1 MPYYPFQLSATSRK
15 IPQKC
20 LNVKTLT
27 FPMVL
32 NENFS
37 VETNR
42 AKKSFLQRLDL
53 AARFGSVVLSVIVDS
68 IVFTG
73 FSRIVGIRICCHIFV

>member
-15 IPQKC
+15 IPQNC

-32 NENFS
+32 NENLS
-37 VETNR
+37 SGNKSR
-42 AKKSFLQRLDL
+42 KKSFLQRLDL
-53 AARFGSVVLSVIVDS
+53 AARFGPVVLSVIVDS

-73 FSRIVGIRICCHIFV
+73 FSRMVGIRICCHIFV